1 MASESRDPRENP
13 QPLAPVPLHTP
24 LPRNS
29 PAACRRDP
37 HFFGAAAA
45 APLPLRAASPGSCGP
60 CSPARSSDLGPGGP
74 EPRPE
79 WLEQAAR
86 PDLSPREWTSRG
98 ASPPPSQSAGPRAD
112 DSAPGGTGRTRRGA
126 PHLSS
131 RRRPPSTGPT
141 SGRALTP
148 TCSPAS
154 SSRSSFPD
162 RRAPRSEPLPHR
174 PQASLAIAGRRSQA
188 RKADGAGAPDIAR

>member
-1 MASESRDPRENP
+1 MTPGRTPSPW
-13 QPLAPVPLHTP
+13 PLCPLHTP
-24 LPRNS
+24 LPLAEPGNS

-37 HFFGAAAA
+37 RFFGAAAA
-45 APLPLRAASPGSCGP
+45 APLPLRAAPPGSYGP
-60 CSPARSSDLGPGGP
+60 CPPARSSDQGPGGP

-86 PDLSPREWTSRG
+86 PDLSPAEWTSHG

-112 DSAPGGTGRTRRGA
+112 DSAPGGARRTRRGA

-174 PQASLAIAGRRSQA
+174 PQASLAIASRLSQV